1 MREMIDAERRALLRL
16 AHGWRDRAEMH
27 RQACEDLVEAD
38 KGLPESE
45 EWLMHKVEAEAY
57 EKCAAALMQAL
68 KD

>member
-1 MREMIDAERRALLRL
+1 MRDMIDAERRALLRL
-16 AHGWRDRAEMH
+16 AHGWRDEAEMH

-57 EKCAAALMQAL
+57 SRCAEALMQAL